1 MYPGKG
7 NPNRGAVGAD
17 AILHDRRLL
26 ALDPG
31 EEPAEVEDEH
41 HDEGH
46 AAEDDPEVQNH
57 RLASPAA
64 AARTATTALMRGQA
78 RGGPAARAR
87 RWAARRRASRRRRR
101 WTGTRARRTRTRS
114 WPARGTTA
122 RPGRRPAP
130 RRGGRAGGRGGPRPR
145 APRRAAPRRRGSAGR
160 ARGSW

>member
-46 AAEDDPEVQNH
+46 ASEDDPEVQNH
-57 RLASPAA
+57 RLVSPAA

-78 RGGPAARAR
+78 RGVPAAPARGWAARPPASRRGR
-87 RWAARRRASRRRRR
+87 RWAGDA
-101 WTGTRARRTRTRS
+101 
-114 WPARGTTA
+114 
-122 RPGRRPAP
+122 
-130 RRGGRAGGRGGPRPR
+130 GPR
-145 APRRAAPRRRGSAGR
+145 
-160 ARGSW
+160 